1 MAKIFEITSGI
12 ATKEFTLNYDGAKDK
27 YYLDICAYGDLWTE
41 TFYGKWAL
49 FEYLRQTW
57 QFSDKQINKL
67 LESVY

>member
-12 ATKEFTLNYDGAKDK
+12 ATKEFTLNYDKAKDK

-49 FEYLRQTW
+49 FEYLKDMW
-57 QFSDKQINKL
+57 GFSNKQINKL